1 MSFCYQ
7 RRLVAYTDC
16 KLFLPPLENTTTFPF
31 PKGISTLVHKR
42 TNMTQSYIHIQ
53 HSAFHIQHSTF
64 SIPH

>member
-7 RRLVAYTDC
+7 RRLVAFTDC

-42 TNMTQSYIHIQ
+42 TNMTQSYIPIQ
-53 HSAFHIQHSTF
+53 YSSF